1 MLVVCRGV
9 DCPDMYAASCGAV
22 RWLELSV
29 AVDWLVCS
37 SEGIGVVSWAGAVGA
52 KVDDD
57 GGS

>member
-1 MLVVCRGV
+1 
-9 DCPDMYAASCGAV
+9 MYAASCGAV

-37 SEGIGVVSWAGAVGA
+37 SEGIEVVSWAGAVGA
-52 KVDDD
+52 KFDDD

>member
-1 MLVVCRGV
+1 MVVYGGV
-9 DCPDMYAASCGAV
+9 CWPEMWAASCGAV

-37 SEGIGVVSWAGAVGA
+37 SEGIEVVSWAGVVGA

-57 GGS
+57 VGS